1 MEGKVDDKRQEIVK
15 ELDLILIS
23 LFGSPGDTE
32 RDSSFKVF
40 KSVTGYLSET
50 VKALEKEN
58 LIKLYSKKKD
68 ISKD

>member
-1 MEGKVDDKRQEIVK
+1 VDDKRKEIVK

-23 LFGSPGDTE
+23 LFGCPGDSE
-32 RDSSFKVF
+32 SDSSVKVF

-58 LIKLYSKKKD
+58 LIKLYSNKED